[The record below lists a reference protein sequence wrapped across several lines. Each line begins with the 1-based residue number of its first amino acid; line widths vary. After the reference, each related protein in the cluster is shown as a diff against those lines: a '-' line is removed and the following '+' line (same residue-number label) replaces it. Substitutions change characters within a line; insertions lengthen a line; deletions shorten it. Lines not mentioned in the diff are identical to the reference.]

1 MMFLVLTGEKYLVEA
16 ESIEDAQSKIDKID
30 YADTSTSVNNL
41 IENGI
46 QYLETDTW
54 VERII

>member
-16 ESIEDAQSKIDKID
+16 NSIEEAEDKLHN
-30 YADTSTSVNNL
+30 ADLTDVAGSLT
-41 IENGI
+41 ENGI

-54 VERII
+54 VERIA